1 MRTRHPT
8 RPAAW
13 LVAAAVCLVAWG
25 AVAQEPRAETPSGE
39 ERPAEAI
46 WYAQRVSSGDTPVN
60 VEHLW
65 SKGRRFRSET
75 VWLGH
80 PIATVVNGERYLIID
95 RLERTG
101 VSIQRSPVAV
111 RQDATRARPFGHE
124 YEALA
129 QAGAEKI
136 GTERIG
142 GRACDLYRLTN
153 DEGRREVC
161 VTPEE
166 DHLPVFRRVWM
177 RASGRSAETSYVE
190 WLRDVD
196 VPDSFF
202 EADPGVTLEH
212 FTYQQYVERAPKERI
227 GPAPPFFRELLH
239 GEPE

>member
-8 RPAAW
+8 RCAVRLLAAG
-13 LVAAAVCLVAWG
+13 VCLAAWG
-25 AVAQEPRAETPSGE
+25 AGAEVHPAETPPDEAS
-39 ERPAEAI
+39 PAEAV

-80 PIATVVNGERYLIID
+80 PITTIVHGERYVIVD
-95 RLERTG
+95 RLTRTG
-101 VSIQRSPVAV
+101 VSIQRSAVAV
-111 RQDATRARPFGHE
+111 RQDASRARPFGHE

-129 QAGAEKI
+129 RAGAEKI
-136 GTERIG
+136 GTERVA
-142 GRACDLYRLTN
+142 GRPCDLYRLTN

-196 VPDSFF
+196 VPDWFF
-202 EADPGVTLEH
+202 EPEPGVTLEH
-212 FTYQQYVERAPKERI
+212 FTYEQYVERAPKERI

-239 GEPE
+239 GEPD